1 MALET
6 RPGCSIFPPH
16 LLKVLAGGQRHAVA
30 HQNGLVALRMMH
42 IFFLGDKLDRVAE
55 DVKSMFSSISS
66 CPKLAPRTCYMGVND
81 DLDLIIGFS
90 HHTLPLDGLR
100 NTLRPPSQ
108 PPGPNIFKFVPLM

>member
-1 MALET
+1 MAGEPP
-6 RPGCSIFPPH
+6 PGYSILPPH
-16 LLKVLAGGQRHAVA
+16 LLKVLAGRQRHAMA
-30 HQNGLVALRMMH
+30 HQNGLVALHMMH
-42 IFFLGDKLDRVAE
+42 ILFLGNKLDCVAE

-90 HHTLPLDGLR
+90 HPTLPLDGLR

-108 PPGPNIFKFVPLM
+108 PRALICAISFR

>member
-1 MALET
+1 MALEA

-16 LLKVLAGGQRHAVA
+16 LLKVLAGRQRHAMA

-55 DVKSMFSSISS
+55 DVKSCRRIISS
-66 CPKLAPRTCYMGVND
+66 LAPRTCYMGVND
-81 DLDLIIGFS
+81 HLDLIIGFS

-100 NTLRPPSQ
+100 NTLRPHSQ